1 MDEFNKI
8 ITDLSVDL
16 QTTFPELNEKIDNL
30 NKEECYKHCILIYPP
45 LMFDIIYKRMSL
57 FDNEFFILPEIDL
70 SPLMKSNI
78 SENTRNIIW
87 KYLLLILGTTSTNN
101 KHMKPDEKKDLL
113 NKLTESL
120 KDEKKDPAEEFQE
133 KIQNLMSGKIGS
145 IAKEMA
151 EETTG
156 DNPEDFMK
164 NLFQDPSKMMNM
176 AKDIESKIEGKFK
189 NGDINKDDIQSEAMS
204 IMETMKDIPG
214 LQEMMEK
221 MGLNDQKKKTK
232 TKRKQQRKKK

>member
-1 MDEFNKI
+1 MEEFNKI
-8 ITDLSVDL
+8 ITDLSADL
-16 QTTFPELNEKIDNL
+16 QTTFPELKDKLDSLDRNN
-30 NKEECYKHCILIYPP
+30 CYEHCLKVYPP
-45 LMFDIIYKRMSL
+45 LMFDIIYKHMSL
-57 FDNEFFILPEIDL
+57 FEAEFYILPGIDL

-87 KYLLLILGTTSTNN
+87 KYLLLILGTTSN
-101 KHMKPDEKKDLL
+101 KNMKQTDKMDLL

-133 KIQNLMSGKIGS
+133 KIQNLMGGKIGS

-156 DNPEDFMK
+156 DNPEEFMR

-176 AKDIESKIEGKFK
+176 AKEIETKIEGKFK
-189 NGDINKDDIQSEAMS
+189 NGDIDKDDIQSEAMN

-214 LQEMMEK
+214 LQEMMVK
-221 MGLNDQKKKTK
+221 MGLNEPKKKTK
-232 TKRKQQRKKK
+232 TKRKQQQRKKK